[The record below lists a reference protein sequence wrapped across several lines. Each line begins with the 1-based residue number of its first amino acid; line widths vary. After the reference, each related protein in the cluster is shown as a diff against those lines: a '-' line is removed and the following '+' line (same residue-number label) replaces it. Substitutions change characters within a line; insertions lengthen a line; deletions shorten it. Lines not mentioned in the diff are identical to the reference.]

1 MKGFFEE
8 LKKRN
13 VYRVAT
19 AYVVSSWLIM
29 QVVNTMGTNLG
40 WSNDIAS
47 WITKILIAGFPIA
60 LVLAW
65 VYELTPQGL
74 KKTGTTQAETSE
86 NKKVGRRLNQF
97 IIGVLAIALCF
108 LLVERIFFA
117 ESKIDFGNSEAS
129 IAVLPFKNDSPDE
142 KNVYFCD
149 GITEGVRENLS
160 RVPSLSVIS
169 RTSVEQFRENPSSVA
184 EIAKKLGVQYILE
197 GSVLRLEDRSII
209 RARLIYAPDERN
221 MWSEEFD
228 RELEDI
234 FSVLAEVTAKI
245 AQKLERTIAPEV
257 MKNIEYE
264 PTDDLI
270 AYDYYLQGKE
280 YLNNYELGGHKENLE
295 KADLLFKLS
304 LDRDCTFAQA
314 HVERALVFREQHQF
328 EFFNNENLVDS
339 VLFLCNKAISLDPNS
354 SDAYYLRGSFY
365 DDFLYDLPKAK
376 EDLNRALELN
386 PNHTRAIGQLA
397 WLNWVHNREIVTALR
412 LFKKLE
418 KLDRSESGLLG
429 TYIALAEL
437 YWDLWE
443 HEEAFHYL
451 EKAIAINPG
460 LNGLKAWFFI
470 QQGKIEEAIELV
482 VDAGDSRRN
491 SGTLGFFYLLLE
503 DYDEALRYF
512 ETWEKIAKLDGIEG
526 VDELRDWHRY
536 GQVLVALD
544 REEEGIKF
552 MEYQLEL
559 NKKLLLNFQQ
569 AHSVHYEDAGIYAF
583 LGDEKQAFTYL
594 RKFDSINRWDAG
606 KLHFILTDPLFDN
619 IREKEEFKAIINKRM
634 EEIKKVREE
643 VRSLEASGKL

>member
-8 LKKRN
+8 LKNRN
-13 VYRVAT
+13 VYKVAT
-19 AYVVSSWLIM
+19 AYAVSSWLIM

-47 WITKILIAGFPIA
+47 WTTKILIVGFPIA

-74 KKTGTTQAETSE
+74 KKTGTAQAETSE
-86 NKKVGRRLNQF
+86 NKKMGRRLNQF
-97 IIGVLAIALCF
+97 IIGVLALVLCF
-108 LLVERIFFA
+108 LLIERLFFA
-117 ESKIDFGNSEAS
+117 ESKIDFGKSEAS

-149 GITEGVRENLS
+149 GITEGVRDNLS

-209 RARLIYAPDERN
+209 RARLIYAPEERN

-234 FSVLAEVTAKI
+234 FSVLAEVTAQI

-257 MKNIEYE
+257 MKNIEYV

-270 AYDYYLQGKE
+270 AYDYYLQGSE
-280 YLNNYELGGHKENLE
+280 YLNNYGQGGHTENLE

-304 LDRDCTFAQA
+304 LDRDSTFAQA
-314 HVERALVFREQHQF
+314 YVQQARIFREQHQF
-328 EFFNNENLVDS
+328 EFFNNESLVDS
-339 VLFLCNKAISLDPNS
+339 MLLLCNKAISLDPNLA
-354 SDAYYLRGSFY
+354 DAYWLRGAFY
-365 DDFLYDLPKAK
+365 DDFLYDLPRAN

-386 PNHTRAIGQLA
+386 PNHTGAIVQLA
-397 WLNWVHNREIVTALR
+397 WLNFVHNREIVNALR
-412 LFKKLE
+412 LLKKLE

-429 TYIALAEL
+429 TYISLAEL

-443 HEEAFHYL
+443 HEEAFRYL
-451 EKAIAINPG
+451 DKAIDINPG
-460 LNGLKAWFFI
+460 LNGLKAWFLV
-470 QQGKIEEAIELV
+470 QQGKIEEAIELI
-482 VDAGDSRRN
+482 ANRGDSL
-491 SGTLGFFYLLLE
+491 GKFAALGFFHLLLE
-503 DYDEALRYF
+503 DYDEALRYY
-512 ETWEKIAKLDGIEG
+512 EAWENAARRDGIEQ
-526 VDELRDWHRY
+526 VSELRDWHRY
-536 GQVLVALD
+536 GQVLVAMD
-544 REEEGIKF
+544 KEAEGIEM

-569 AHSVHYEDAGIYAF
+569 AHSVYYEDAGIYAF
-583 LGDEKQAFTYL
+583 LGKEELALEYL
-594 RKFDSINRWDAG
+594 RKFDSINRWDDG
-606 KLHFILTDPLFDN
+606 KLHFIQRDPQFDN
-619 IREKEEFKAIINKRM
+619 IRENEEFKAIIKKRM
-634 EEIKKVREE
+634 EEIKRAREE
-643 VRSLEASGKL
+643 VRRLKASGKL